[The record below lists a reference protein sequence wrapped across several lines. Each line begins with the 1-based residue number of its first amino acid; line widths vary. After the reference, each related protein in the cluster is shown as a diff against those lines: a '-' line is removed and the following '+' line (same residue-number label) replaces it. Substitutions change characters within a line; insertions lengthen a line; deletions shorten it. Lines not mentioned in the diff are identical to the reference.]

1 MCSFDTRWPTSTN
14 GSKFLIPT
22 RLHSRNSG
30 LRVEKV
36 LRNLDDPTEVVPWFE
51 VTDLEKARAFVNSP
65 EVPDARQQSGVVDE
79 PDISIVNRCR
89 PAYLPAERIG
99 PSPGRRAVR

>member
-1 MCSFDTRWPTSTN
+1 MTCLLVRHKVADFDNWKRFFDSHV
-14 GSKFLIPT
+14 IAQQE
-22 RLHSRNSG
+22 SG

-65 EVPDARQQSGVVDE
+65 EVPDARQQSGVVDQ
-79 PDISIVNRCR
+79 PDTCFLS
-89 PAYLPAERIG
+89 
-99 PSPGRRAVR
+99 